1 MGLSG
6 IERTCVT
13 FEHLSKGYCRIGD
26 VDSAILVYKDML
38 RRDFRLEA
46 LTMELLIGG
55 LCEQKRVFEALKI
68 MRNAMRDLSL
78 HSSGKSYELLF
89 KGFCEDG
96 KLEEALKLQS
106 EMVGKGF

>member
-1 MGLSG
+1 
-6 IERTCVT
+6 
-13 FEHLSKGYCRIGD
+13 
-26 VDSAILVYKDML
+26 
-38 RRDFRLEA
+38 
-46 LTMELLIGG
+46 
-55 LCEQKRVFEALKI
+55 
-68 MRNAMRDLSL
+68 MRDLSL